1 MREKVPEQLTEASKD
16 RWRHVLI
23 QLIYRCLSYW
33 IKFLN

>member
-1 MREKVPEQLTEASKD
+1 MREKVPEQLTEALTD
-16 RWRHVLI
+16 HWRRVLI